1 MVLSRLEKTELS
13 SLLLL
18 DFAGEKTPLYPSLSL
33 VLFSLYTVT
42 YLFRARTTILL
53 SFIIIDILN
62 EWKDYISQHSVW
74 LDVPM

>member
-1 MVLSRLEKTELS
+1 MVLSRLEKTELR

-42 YLFRARTTILL
+42 CLFRARTTILSL
-53 SFIIIDILN
+53 IIIDILN
-62 EWKDYISQHSVW
+62 EWRDYISQHSLW
-74 LDVPM
+74 LDMPM